1 MYNILIVE
9 FSTIRAW
16 GSGTLQPLVAEMS
29 VSKQLWKMT
38 LVEKKCAHTFPLVSK
53 DEEKANKQ
61 KTLKISP
68 VFFFLFFFFYL
79 LTSWQISVE
88 HLYANW
94 LLFLWSLL
102 LQSIVW
108 PLELAECEERHA
120 LCYLSDIQFHWYEA
134 VRWANLSCDVS
145 ALCCQCPLSSEG
157 PLSSLSRQESSCD
170 DDSKREKERKQEGG
184 REMESGNDRQLWVEV
199 SITVGGSKNIKI

>member
-1 MYNILIVE
+1 MGKWNTSASCSRNERFKTALKNDLGGKKMRTH
-9 FSTIRAW
+9 FSTGFKRW
-16 GSGTLQPLVAEMS
+16 RK
-29 VSKQLWKMT
+29 SKQTK
-38 LVEKKCAHTFPLVSK
+38 
-53 DEEKANKQ
+53 N
-61 KTLKISP
+61 LKNITSI
-68 VFFFLFFFFYL
+68 FLSFFFYL

-120 LCYLSDIQFHWYEA
+120 LCYLSDIQFHWCEA